1 MIHCQLC
8 FQNVVDSMDTVKRIG
23 QQVYP
28 IRDDKK
34 TSRDIILPLAMI
46 LRIIMYIV
54 IPTFYVILSCIYFV
68 YFFVYVA
75 NK

>member
-28 IRDDKK
+28 IRGDKK

-54 IPTFYVILSCIYFV
+54 IPSFYVILSCIYFV
-68 YFFVYVA
+68 YFFLYVA